1 MDAAKLYVALSKVCA
16 VEHISRQ
23 MAINLQPAI
32 FKKATK
38 TKYAGDGG
46 SANGLS
52 SKRDVARYDKAAV
65 FLALSGSAT

>member
-1 MDAAKLYVALSKVCA
+1 
-16 VEHISRQ
+16 

-38 TKYAGDGG
+38 TKYAGDEG